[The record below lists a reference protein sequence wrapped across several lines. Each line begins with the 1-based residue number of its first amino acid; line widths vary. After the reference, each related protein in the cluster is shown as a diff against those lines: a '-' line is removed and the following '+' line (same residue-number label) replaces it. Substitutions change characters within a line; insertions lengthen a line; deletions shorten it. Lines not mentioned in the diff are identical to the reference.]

1 MELFYIIFI
10 ILVIFSYTKTN
21 TERNSSG
28 TKKIISVRK
37 ELKSLVLCSV
47 SGNTKLFAFK

>member
-10 ILVIFSYTKTN
+10 ILVIFWLHQDKYWK
-21 TERNSSG
+21 EFFG
-28 TKKIISVRK
+28 DKKIISVWK

-47 SGNTKLFAFK
+47 SGNTKLPAFK